1 MGTMR
6 ADLHTH
12 SRFSDGTQSPTVLV
26 AEAAE
31 VGLDML
37 ALTDHD
43 TTVGWEEAA
52 AAAGEHGIG
61 LLRGMEVSCRW
72 EGISVH
78 ILCYLHDPAGAEITD
93 AIDQARSD
101 RIVRSKIMVDR
112 LSQDFAITWE
122 DVQELAGADAT
133 IGRPH
138 VADALVRAGIV
149 RDRTEA
155 FGRLLTGSGPYYV
168 ALPVISPVEAIR
180 MIHDAGG
187 AAVFAHPL
195 ASARGRVV
203 PTAGLRAIIDAG
215 LDGLEIDHRDNP
227 PEGRVRLRALA
238 ADHGLIITGSSDY
251 HGTGKPNRLGENTTE
266 RAQVE
271 ALLERTTGTD
281 PIRFP

>member
-1 MGTMR
+1 MGSMR

-12 SRFSDGTQSPTVLV
+12 SRFSDGTQSPTELV
-26 AEAAE
+26 AEAVD
-31 VGLDML
+31 VGLHVL

-43 TTVGWEEAA
+43 TTIGWDEAVTAAEER
-52 AAAGEHGIG
+52 GIG

-78 ILCYLHDPAGAEITD
+78 ILCYLHDPAGAEITA

-122 DVQELAGADAT
+122 EVQEQAGADAT

-138 VADALVRAGIV
+138 VADALVRAGVV
-149 RDRTEA
+149 RDRSEA

-168 ALPVISPVEAIR
+168 ALPVISPIEAIR

-203 PTAGLRAIIDAG
+203 PDAGLRAIIDAG
-215 LDGLEIDHRDNP
+215 LDGLEVDHRDNP
-227 PEGRVRLRALA
+227 PEGRARLRTLA
-238 ADHGLIITGSSDY
+238 AEHGLIVTGSSDY
-251 HGTGKPNRLGENTTE
+251 HGTGKPNLLGENTTA
-266 RAQVE
+266 RDQVE
-271 ALLERTTGTD
+271 ALVERTTGTE